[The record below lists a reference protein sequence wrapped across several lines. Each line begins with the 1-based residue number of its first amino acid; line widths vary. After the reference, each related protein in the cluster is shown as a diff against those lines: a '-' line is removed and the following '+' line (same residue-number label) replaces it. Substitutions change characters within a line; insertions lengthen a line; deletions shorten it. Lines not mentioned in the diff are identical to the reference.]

1 MFTPRGNRNY
11 DVTVPDVM
19 MGHSWLKDAS
29 KLVVPPTCLC
39 LVPKL
44 PLIAAQT
51 TICNNCHLFLNF
63 DTTWSLNTALYIF
76 PNKFSSVWKIICII
90 NWMRTSSTQWAG
102 IRQNNL
108 ITFNNNAL
116 KKSLYM
122 GKIFISVDVP
132 SLQKTCPLNL

>member
-1 MFTPRGNRNY
+1 
-11 DVTVPDVM
+11 
-19 MGHSWLKDAS
+19 
-29 KLVVPPTCLC
+29 
-39 LVPKL
+39 
-44 PLIAAQT
+44 
-51 TICNNCHLFLNF
+51 
-63 DTTWSLNTALYIF
+63 
-76 PNKFSSVWKIICII
+76 
-90 NWMRTSSTQWAG
+90 MRTSSTQWAG